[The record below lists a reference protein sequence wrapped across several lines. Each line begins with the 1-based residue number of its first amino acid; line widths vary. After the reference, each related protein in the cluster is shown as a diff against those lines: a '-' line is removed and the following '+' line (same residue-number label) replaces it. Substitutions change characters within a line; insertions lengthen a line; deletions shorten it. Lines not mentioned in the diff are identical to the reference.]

1 MHQNQTLNVL
11 FLVIL
16 TIQILIIQF
25 YWSVILKHNGS
36 LRTHGEQTGDLV
48 VMDTSVET
56 LITIAAL
63 DHKSFW
69 EESKQR
75 NKNALFKTVKFVY
88 KTVTVQNAN
97 LGISLPTKTV
107 HKCVLNVTTQTV
119 QSVKIT
125 LGIVK
130 HVFLD
135 TLYISLNKF
144 VKFQ

>member
-1 MHQNQTLNVL
+1 M
-11 FLVIL
+11 
-16 TIQILIIQF
+16 
-25 YWSVILKHNGS
+25 
-36 LRTHGEQTGDLV
+36 
-48 VMDTSVET
+48 
-56 LITIAAL
+56 
-63 DHKSFW
+63 
-69 EESKQR
+69 
-75 NKNALFKTVKFVY
+75 Y